1 MLPSYRALWKPIAQD
16 TPAADNESENAK
28 ADTRPEQSQA
38 TATDDSAVESVA
50 EELVKVDID
59 FGEDNDVSE
68 SIKAET
74 ETDAQT
80 EAETKVQADTKT
92 DLEAI
97 SNQDLSDAEDD
108 LADELLAAQAVSD
121 EASESGATEDWPLSV
136 IDTQVVDV
144 ELDGLEDETAESVD
158 ESSYLVSVS
167 DAEAVPVERKTD
179 ISTVDDISA
188 TVEENTGVTE
198 TTVDKPTPKGFVK
211 RWAGRFVSWLKRF
224 VGFE

>member
-16 TPAADNESENAK
+16 TPAADNESVNVEAH
-28 ADTRPEQSQA
+28 TGPEQSQA
-38 TATDDSAVESVA
+38 PATDDSATES
-50 EELVKVDID
+50 EIKDPVKVDID
-59 FGEDNDVSE
+59 FGDDIEVNKLK
-68 SIKAET
+68 KAEA
-74 ETDAQT
+74 EAEVQT
-80 EAETKVQADTKT
+80 ET

-97 SNQDLSDAEDD
+97 SNQDLSNAEDD
-108 LADELLAAQAVSD
+108 LADELLAAQALSD
-121 EASESGATEDWPLSV
+121 EASETGATEDWPLSV

-188 TVEENTGVTE
+188 TVEENSGVAE
-198 TTVDKPTPKGFVK
+198 TKVDKPTPKGFVK